1 MTERVLIIDAD
12 LIAYQYAAANEKRTV
27 NVKHLKSGK
36 EKIFKTRTE
45 LKTLLKEKNIE
56 FKPEDYEIEDVQT
69 AASIRFALRNVK
81 SVIQR
86 LTDHTWA
93 DRVELYLGTG
103 KTFRHA
109 LALPTPY
116 KDNRDDLIKP
126 LQLVDVRRYM
136 QVKHRAQL
144 IKGIE
149 TDDMITIRAYEE
161 LAKGNYPII
170 CSADKD
176 AQQSQGVEVL
186 NFGQEQWQGK
196 VIPTVGSLWKV
207 VIGKGPA
214 TDIKGDGLKFLAYQ
228 TLAGDKADTYC
239 GYKLSNAKYG
249 PAKAFKAL
257 ETAKTEQEVLQILID
272 EFKRLYPEPFSYT
285 DCHGVEHTEVDW
297 FDMLQLYWTCAY
309 MKRSVDDDS
318 SFIQFAAER
327 GVYVN

>member
-1 MTERVLIIDAD
+1 MTERVLIVDAD
-12 LIAYQYAAANEKRTV
+12 LIAYQYAAANEKRTILA
-27 NVKHLKSGK
+27 KHLKSGR

-45 LKTLLKEKNIE
+45 LKTLLKEKNME

-69 AASIRFALRNVK
+69 AASIRFALRNIK
-81 SVIQR
+81 GVIQR

-103 KTFRHA
+103 KVFRHA

-126 LQLVDVRRYM
+126 LQLADVRRYL
-136 QVKHRAQL
+136 QVKHKAQL
-144 IKGIE
+144 VKGIE

-170 CSADKD
+170 ASADKD

-186 NFGQEQWQGK
+186 NFGQEEWQGK
-196 VIPTVGSLWKV
+196 VIPDVGSLWKV

-214 TDIKGDGLKFLAYQ
+214 TDIKGDGLKFLAFQ
-228 TLAGDKADTYC
+228 TLAGDKADTYF

-257 ETAKTEQEVLQILID
+257 EAAKTEQEVLQILID
-272 EFKRLYPEPFSYT
+272 EFKRLYPQPFEYT
-285 DCHGVEHTEVDW
+285 DCHGVLHSDVDW
-297 FDMLQLYWTCAY
+297 FDMLQLYWSCAY
-309 MKRSVDDDS
+309 MKRSIDDES

-327 GVYVN
+327 GVYV

>member
-1 MTERVLIIDAD
+1 MTERVLIVDAD
-12 LIAYQYAAANEKRTV
+12 LIAYQYAAANEKRTILA
-27 NVKHLKSGK
+27 KHLKSGR

-45 LKTLLKEKNIE
+45 LKTLLKEKNME

-69 AASIRFALRNVK
+69 AASIRFALRNIK
-81 SVIQR
+81 GVIQR

-103 KTFRHA
+103 KVFRHA

-126 LQLVDVRRYM
+126 LQLADVRRYL
-136 QVKHRAQL
+136 QVKHKAQL
-144 IKGIE
+144 VKGIE

-170 CSADKD
+170 ASADKD

-186 NFGQEQWQGK
+186 NFGQEEWQGK
-196 VIPTVGSLWKV
+196 VIPDVGSLWKV

-214 TDIKGDGLKFLAYQ
+214 TDIKGDGLKFLAFQ
-228 TLAGDKADTYC
+228 TLAGDKADTYF

-257 ETAKTEQEVLQILID
+257 EAAKTQQEVLQILID
-272 EFKRLYPEPFSYT
+272 EFKRLYPQPFDYT
-285 DCHGVEHTEVDW
+285 DCHGVLHSDVDW
-297 FDMLQLYWTCAY
+297 FDMLQLYWSCAY
-309 MKRSVDDDS
+309 MKRSIDDES

-327 GVYVN
+327 GVYV

>member
-1 MTERVLIIDAD
+1 MTERVLIVDAD
-12 LIAYQYAAANEKRTV
+12 LIAYQYAAANEKRSIV
-27 NVKHLKSGK
+27 AKHLKSGR

-45 LKTLLKEKNIE
+45 LKTLLKEKNME

-69 AASIRFALRNVK
+69 AASIRFALRNIK
-81 SVIQR
+81 GVIQR

-103 KTFRHA
+103 KVFRHA

-126 LQLVDVRRYM
+126 LQLADVRRYL
-136 QVKHRAQL
+136 QVKHKAQL
-144 IKGIE
+144 VKGIE

-170 CSADKD
+170 ASADKD

-186 NFGQEQWQGK
+186 NFGQEEWQGK
-196 VIPTVGSLWKV
+196 IIPDVGSLWKV
-207 VIGKGPA
+207 IIGKGPA
-214 TDIKGDGLKFLAYQ
+214 TDIKGDGLKFLAFQ
-228 TLAGDKADTYC
+228 TLAGDKADTYF

-257 ETAKTEQEVLQILID
+257 EAAKTQQEVLQILID
-272 EFKRLYPEPFSYT
+272 EFKRLYPQPFEYT
-285 DCHGVEHTEVDW
+285 DCHGVLHSDVDW
-297 FDMLQLYWTCAY
+297 FDMLQLYWSCAY
-309 MKRSVDDDS
+309 MKRSIDDES

-327 GVYVN
+327 GIYV

>member
-1 MTERVLIIDAD
+1 MTERILIVDAD
-12 LIAYQYAAANEKRTV
+12 LIAYQYAAANEKRTIV
-27 NVKHLKSGK
+27 AKHLKSGR

-45 LKTLLKEKNIE
+45 LKTLLKEKNME

-69 AASIRFALRNVK
+69 AASIRFALRNIK
-81 SVIQR
+81 GVIQR

-103 KTFRHA
+103 KVFRHA

-126 LQLVDVRRYM
+126 LQLADVRRYL
-136 QVKHRAQL
+136 QVKHKAQL
-144 IKGIE
+144 VKGIE

-170 CSADKD
+170 ASADKD

-186 NFGQEQWQGK
+186 NFGQEEWQGK
-196 VIPTVGSLWKV
+196 VIPDVGSLWKV

-214 TDIKGDGLKFLAYQ
+214 TDIKGDGLKFLAFQ
-228 TLAGDKADTYC
+228 TLAGDKADTYF

-257 ETAKTEQEVLQILID
+257 EAAKTQQEVLQILID
-272 EFKRLYPEPFSYT
+272 EFKRLYPQPFDYT
-285 DCHGVEHTEVDW
+285 DCHGVLHSDVDW
-297 FDMLQLYWTCAY
+297 FDMLQLYWSCAY
-309 MKRSVDDDS
+309 MKRSIDDES

-327 GVYVN
+327 GVYV

>member
-1 MTERVLIIDAD
+1 MTERVLIVDAD
-12 LIAYQYAAANEKRTV
+12 LIAYQYAAANEKRSIV
-27 NVKHLKSGK
+27 AKHLKSGR

-45 LKTLLKEKNIE
+45 LKTLLKEKNME

-81 SVIQR
+81 GVIQR
-86 LTDHTWA
+86 LTDHAWA
-93 DRVELYLGTG
+93 DKVELYLGTG

-126 LQLVDVRRYM
+126 LQLADVRKYL
-136 QVKHRAQL
+136 QVKHRAEL

-170 CSADKD
+170 ASADKD

-186 NFGQEQWQGK
+186 NFGQEEWQGK
-196 VIPTVGSLWKV
+196 VIPTVGSLWKE
-207 VIGKGPA
+207 K
-214 TDIKGDGLKFLAYQ
+214 TSYKGDGLKFLALQ
-228 TLAGDKADTYC
+228 VLSGDSADTYK
-239 GYKLSNAKYG
+239 GYQLSNVAYG
-249 PAKAFKAL
+249 PAKAMKAL
-257 ETAKTEQEVLQILID
+257 EKANTEKEILEVLIS
-272 EFKRLYPEPFSYT
+272 EFKRLYPEPFDYT
-285 DCHGVEHTEVDW
+285 DCHGVDHTEVDW
-297 FDMLQLYWTCAY
+297 FDILQMYWTCAY
-309 MKRSVDDDS
+309 MKRSIDDDS

>member
-1 MTERVLIIDAD
+1 MTERILIVDAD
-12 LIAYQYAAANEKRTV
+12 LIAYQYAAANEKRTILA
-27 NVKHLKSGK
+27 KHLKSGR

-45 LKTLLKEKNIE
+45 LKTLLKEKNME

-69 AASIRFALRNVK
+69 AASIRFALRNIK
-81 SVIQR
+81 GVIQR

-103 KTFRHA
+103 KVFRHA

-126 LQLVDVRRYM
+126 LQLADVRRYL
-136 QVKHRAQL
+136 QVKHKAQL
-144 IKGIE
+144 VKGIE

-170 CSADKD
+170 ASADKD

-186 NFGQEQWQGK
+186 NFGQEEWQGK
-196 VIPTVGSLWKV
+196 VIPDVGSLWKV

-214 TDIKGDGLKFLAYQ
+214 TDIKGDGLKFLAFQ
-228 TLAGDKADTYC
+228 TLAGDKADTYF

-257 ETAKTEQEVLQILID
+257 EAAKTEQEVLQILID
-272 EFKRLYPEPFSYT
+272 EFKRLYPQPFEYT
-285 DCHGVEHTEVDW
+285 DCHGVLHSDVDW
-297 FDMLQLYWTCAY
+297 FDMLQLYWSCAY
-309 MKRSVDDDS
+309 MKRSIDDES

-327 GVYVN
+327 GVYV

>member
-1 MTERVLIIDAD
+1 MTERVLIVDAD
-12 LIAYQYAAANEKRTV
+12 LIAYQYAAANEKRTILA
-27 NVKHLKSGK
+27 KHLKSGR

-45 LKTLLKEKNIE
+45 LKTLLKEKNME

-81 SVIQR
+81 GVIQR
-86 LTDHTWA
+86 LTEHTWA

-103 KTFRHA
+103 KVFRHA

-126 LQLVDVRRYM
+126 LQLADVRRYL
-136 QVKHRAQL
+136 QVKHKAQL
-144 IKGIE
+144 VKGIE

-170 CSADKD
+170 ASADKD

-186 NFGQEQWQGK
+186 NFGQEEWQGK
-196 VIPTVGSLWKV
+196 VIPDVGSLWKV

-214 TDIKGDGLKFLAYQ
+214 TDIKGDGLKFLAFQ
-228 TLAGDKADTYC
+228 TLAGDKADTYF
-239 GYKLSNAKYG
+239 GYKLSKLSYG

-257 ETAKTEQEVLQILID
+257 ENTKTEQEILQVLIS
-272 EFKRLYPEPFSYT
+272 EFKRLYPEPFDYT
-285 DCHGVEHTEVDW
+285 DCHGVSHSDVDW
-297 FDMLQLYWTCAY
+297 FDMLQLYWSCAY
-309 MKRSVDDDS
+309 MKRSIDDES

-327 GVYVN
+327 GVYV

>member
-1 MTERVLIIDAD
+1 MTQRILIIDAD
-12 LIAYQYAAANEKRTV
+12 LIAYRYAAANETRTI
-27 NVKHLKSGK
+27 NAKHLKSGR

-45 LKTLLKEKNIE
+45 LKTLLKSKDME
-56 FKPEDYEIEDVQT
+56 FKPEDYEIEDIQT

-81 SVIQR
+81 GIIQR
-86 LTDHTWA
+86 LKDHTWA
-93 DRVELYLGTG
+93 DRAELYIGTG

-126 LQLVDVRRYM
+126 LQLADVRRYM
-136 QVKHRAQL
+136 QVKHGAQL

-170 CSADKD
+170 VSADKD
-176 AQQSQGVEVL
+176 AQQSQGIEVL
-186 NFGQEQWQGK
+186 DFTQEEWVGK
-196 VIPTVGSLWKV
+196 VIPDVGSLWKV
-207 VIGKGPA
+207 IIGKGPA

-228 TLAGDKADTYC
+228 VLAGDKADTYC
-239 GYKLSNAKYG
+239 GYKLSQISYG

-257 ETAKTEQEVLQILID
+257 ENAKTEQEVLQVLIS
-272 EFKRLYPEPFSYT
+272 EFKRLYPEPFNYT
-285 DCHGVEHTEVDW
+285 DCHGVEHTEVEW
-297 FDMLQLYWTCAY
+297 FDMLELYWTCAY
-309 MKRSVDDDS
+309 MKRSRDDLS

>member
-1 MTERVLIIDAD
+1 MTERVLIVDAD
-12 LIAYQYAAANEKRTV
+12 LIAYQYAAANEKRTILA
-27 NVKHLKSGK
+27 KHLKSGR

-45 LKTLLKEKNIE
+45 LKTLLKEKNME

-69 AASIRFALRNVK
+69 AASIRFALRNIK
-81 SVIQR
+81 GVIQR
-86 LTDHTWA
+86 LTEHTWA

-103 KTFRHA
+103 KVFRHS

-126 LQLVDVRRYM
+126 LQLADVRRYL
-136 QVKHRAQL
+136 QVKHKAQL
-144 IKGIE
+144 VKGIE

-170 CSADKD
+170 ASADKD

-186 NFGQEQWQGK
+186 NFGQEEWQGK
-196 VIPTVGSLWKV
+196 VIPDVGSLWKV

-214 TDIKGDGLKFLAYQ
+214 TDIKGDGLKFLAFQ
-228 TLAGDKADTYC
+228 TLAGDKADTYF

-257 ETAKTEQEVLQILID
+257 EAAKTEQEVLQILID
-272 EFKRLYPEPFSYT
+272 EFKRLYPQPFEYT
-285 DCHGVEHTEVDW
+285 DCHGVLHSDVDW
-297 FDMLQLYWTCAY
+297 FDMLQLYWSCAY
-309 MKRSVDDDS
+309 MKRSIDDES

-327 GVYVN
+327 GVYV

>member
-1 MTERVLIIDAD
+1 MTERVLIVDAD
-12 LIAYQYAAANEKRTV
+12 LIAYQYAAANEKRTILA
-27 NVKHLKSGK
+27 KHLKSGR

-45 LKTLLKEKNIE
+45 LKTLLKEKNME

-81 SVIQR
+81 GVIQR
-86 LTDHTWA
+86 LTEHTWA

-103 KTFRHA
+103 KVFRHA

-126 LQLVDVRRYM
+126 LQLADVRRYL
-136 QVKHRAQL
+136 QVKHKAQL
-144 IKGIE
+144 VKGIE

-170 CSADKD
+170 ASADKD

-186 NFGQEQWQGK
+186 NFGQEEWQGK
-196 VIPTVGSLWKV
+196 VIPDVGSLWKV

-214 TDIKGDGLKFLAYQ
+214 TDIKGDGLKFLAFQ
-228 TLAGDKADTYC
+228 TLAGDKADTYF

-257 ETAKTEQEVLQILID
+257 EAAKTEQEVLQILID
-272 EFKRLYPEPFSYT
+272 EFKRLYPQPFEYT
-285 DCHGVEHTEVDW
+285 DCHGVLHSDVDW
-297 FDMLQLYWTCAY
+297 FDMLQLYWCCAY
-309 MKRSVDDDS
+309 MKRSIDDES

-327 GVYVN
+327 GVYV

>member
-1 MTERVLIIDAD
+1 MTERILIVDAD
-12 LIAYQYAAANEKRTV
+12 LIAYQYAAANEKRTIV
-27 NVKHLKSGK
+27 AKHLKSGR

-45 LKTLLKEKNIE
+45 LKTLLKEKNME

-69 AASIRFALRNVK
+69 AASIRFALRNIK
-81 SVIQR
+81 GVIQR

-103 KTFRHA
+103 KVFRHA

-126 LQLVDVRRYM
+126 LQLADVRRYL
-136 QVKHRAQL
+136 QVKHKAQL
-144 IKGIE
+144 VKGIE

-170 CSADKD
+170 ASADKD

-186 NFGQEQWQGK
+186 NFGQEEWQGK
-196 VIPTVGSLWKV
+196 VIPDVGSLWKV

-214 TDIKGDGLKFLAYQ
+214 TDIKGDGLKFLAFQ
-228 TLAGDKADTYC
+228 TLAGDKADTYF

-257 ETAKTEQEVLQILID
+257 EAAKTQQEVLQILID
-272 EFKRLYPEPFSYT
+272 EFKRLYPQPFDYT
-285 DCHGVEHTEVDW
+285 DCHGVLHSDVDW
-297 FDMLQLYWTCAY
+297 FDMLQLYWSCAY
-309 MKRSVDDDS
+309 MKRGIDDES

-327 GVYVN
+327 GVYV

>member
-1 MTERVLIIDAD
+1 MTERVLIVDAD
-12 LIAYQYAAANEKRTV
+12 LIAYQYAAANEKRTILA
-27 NVKHLKSGK
+27 KHLKSGR

-45 LKTLLKEKNIE
+45 LKTLLKEKNME

-81 SVIQR
+81 GVIQR
-86 LTDHTWA
+86 LTEHTWA

-103 KTFRHA
+103 KVFRHA

-126 LQLVDVRRYM
+126 LQLADVRRYL
-136 QVKHRAQL
+136 QVKHKAQL
-144 IKGIE
+144 VKGIE

-170 CSADKD
+170 ASADKD

-186 NFGQEQWQGK
+186 NFGQEEWQGK
-196 VIPTVGSLWKV
+196 VIPDVGSLWKV

-214 TDIKGDGLKFLAYQ
+214 TDIKGDGLKFLAFQ
-228 TLAGDKADTYC
+228 TLAGDKADTYF
-239 GYKLSNAKYG
+239 GYKLSKLSYG

-257 ETAKTEQEVLQILID
+257 ENTKTEQEILQVLIS
-272 EFKRLYPEPFSYT
+272 EFKRLYPEPFDYT
-285 DCHGVEHTEVDW
+285 DCHGVSHSDVDW
-297 FDMLQLYWTCAY
+297 FEMLQLYWSCAY
-309 MKRSVDDDS
+309 MKRSIDDES

-327 GVYVN
+327 GVYV

>member
-1 MTERVLIIDAD
+1 MTERVLIVDAD
-12 LIAYQYAAANEKRTV
+12 LIAYQYAAANEKRSIV
-27 NVKHLKSGK
+27 AKHLKSGR

-45 LKTLLKEKNIE
+45 LKTLLKEKNME

-81 SVIQR
+81 GVIQR
-86 LTDHTWA
+86 LTDHVWA
-93 DRVELYLGTG
+93 DKVELYLGTG
-103 KTFRHA
+103 KTFRHT

-126 LQLVDVRRYM
+126 LQLADVRKYL
-136 QVKHRAQL
+136 QVKHRAEL

-170 CSADKD
+170 ASADKD

-186 NFGQEQWQGK
+186 NFGQEEWQGK
-196 VIPTVGSLWKV
+196 VIPTVGSLWKE
-207 VIGKGPA
+207 K
-214 TDIKGDGLKFLAYQ
+214 TSYKGDGLKFLALQ
-228 TLAGDKADTYC
+228 VLSGDSADTYK
-239 GYKLSNAKYG
+239 GYQLSNVAYG
-249 PAKAFKAL
+249 PAKAMKAL
-257 ETAKTEQEVLQILID
+257 EKASTEKEILEVLIS
-272 EFKRLYPEPFSYT
+272 EFKRLYPEPFDYT
-285 DCHGVEHTEVDW
+285 DCHGVDHTEVDW
-297 FDMLQLYWTCAY
+297 FDILQMYWTCAY
-309 MKRSVDDDS
+309 MKRSIDDDS

>member
-12 LIAYQYAAANEKRTV
+12 LIAYQYAAANEKRSIV
-27 NVKHLKSGK
+27 AKHLKSGR

-45 LKTLLKEKNIE
+45 LKTLLKEKNME

-116 KDNRDDLIKP
+116 KNNRDDLIKP
-126 LQLVDVRRYM
+126 LQLVDVRRYL
-136 QVKHRAQL
+136 QVKHKAQL

-170 CSADKD
+170 ASADKD

-186 NFGQEQWQGK
+186 NFGQEEWQGK
-196 VIPTVGSLWKV
+196 VIPDVGALWKEKTSY
-207 VIGKGPA
+207 KGE
-214 TDIKGDGLKFLAYQ
+214 GLKFLALQ
-228 TLAGDKADTYC
+228 VLSGDSADTYK
-239 GYKLSNAKYG
+239 GYQLSNVAYG
-249 PAKAFKAL
+249 PAKAMKAL
-257 ETAKTEQEVLQILID
+257 EKANTEKEILEVVIS
-272 EFKRLYPEPFSYT
+272 EFKHLYPEPFDYT
-285 DCHGVEHTEVDW
+285 DCHGEDHTEVTW
-297 FDMLQLYWTCAY
+297 FDMLQMYWTLAY
-309 MKRSVDDDS
+309 MKRSADDDS

>member
-1 MTERVLIIDAD
+1 MTERILIVDAD
-12 LIAYQYAAANEKRTV
+12 LIAYQYAAANEKRSIV
-27 NVKHLKSGK
+27 AKHLKSGR

-45 LKTLLKEKNIE
+45 LKTLLKEKDIE

-69 AASIRFALRNVK
+69 AASIRFTLRNVNG
-81 SVIQR
+81 VIQR
-86 LTDHTWA
+86 LTDHAWA
-93 DRVELYLGTG
+93 DRVELYIGTG

-126 LQLVDVRRYM
+126 LQLADVRRYL

-170 CSADKD
+170 ASADKD

-186 NFGQEQWQGK
+186 NFGQEEWQGK
-196 VIPTVGSLWKV
+196 VIPIIGSLWKD
-207 VIGKGPA
+207 KSA
-214 TDIKGDGLKFLAYQ
+214 YKGDGLKFLALQ
-228 TLAGDKADTYC
+228 VLSGDNADTYK
-239 GYKLSNAKYG
+239 GYELSNVSYG
-249 PAKAFKAL
+249 PAKAMKAL
-257 ETAKTEQEVLQILID
+257 EKASTEKEILEVLMS
-272 EFKRLYPEPFSYT
+272 EFKRLYPEPFDYT
-285 DCHGVEHTEVDW
+285 DCHGVHHTEVDW
-297 FDMLQLYWTCAY
+297 FDMLQLYWSCAY
-309 MKRSVDDDS
+309 MKRSIDDDS

>member
-109 LALPTPY
+109 LSLPTPY

-196 VIPTVGSLWKV
+196 VIPTVGSLWKE
-207 VIGKGPA
+207 K
-214 TDIKGDGLKFLAYQ
+214 TSYKGDGLKFLALQ
-228 TLAGDKADTYC
+228 VLSGDSADTYK
-239 GYKLSNAKYG
+239 GYQLSNVSYG
-249 PAKAFKAL
+249 PAKAMKAL
-257 ETAKTEQEVLQILID
+257 EKGNTEKEILEVLIS
-272 EFKRLYPEPFSYT
+272 EFKRLYPEPFEYV
-285 DCHGVEHTEVDW
+285 DCHGVQHSDVDW
-297 FDMLQLYWTCAY
+297 FDMLQMYWTCAY
-309 MKRSVDDDS
+309 MKRSIDDDS

>member
-1 MTERVLIIDAD
+1 MTERVLIVDAD
-12 LIAYQYAAANEKRTV
+12 LIAYQYAAANEKRTIV
-27 NVKHLKSGK
+27 AKHLKSGR

-45 LKTLLKEKNIE
+45 LKTLLKEKNME

-69 AASIRFALRNVK
+69 AASIRFALRNIK
-81 SVIQR
+81 GVIQR
-86 LTDHTWA
+86 LTEHTWA

-103 KTFRHA
+103 KVFRHA

-126 LQLVDVRRYM
+126 LQLADVRRYL

-144 IKGIE
+144 VKGIE

-170 CSADKD
+170 ASADKD

-186 NFGQEQWQGK
+186 NFGQEEWQGK
-196 VIPTVGSLWKV
+196 VIPDVGSLWKV

-214 TDIKGDGLKFLAYQ
+214 TDIKGDGLKFLAFQ
-228 TLAGDKADTYC
+228 TLAGDKADTYF

-257 ETAKTEQEVLQILID
+257 EAAKTEQEVLQILID
-272 EFKRLYPEPFSYT
+272 EFKRLYPQPFEYT
-285 DCHGVEHTEVDW
+285 DCHGVLHSDVDW
-297 FDMLQLYWTCAY
+297 FDMLQMYWSCAY
-309 MKRSVDDDS
+309 MKRSIDDES

>member
-1 MTERVLIIDAD
+1 MTERVLIVDAD
-12 LIAYQYAAANEKRTV
+12 LIAYQYAAANEKRSIV
-27 NVKHLKSGK
+27 AKHLKSGR

-45 LKTLLKEKNIE
+45 LKTLLKEKNME

-81 SVIQR
+81 GVIQR
-86 LTDHTWA
+86 LTDHVWA
-93 DRVELYLGTG
+93 DKVELYLGTG

-126 LQLVDVRRYM
+126 LQLADVRKYL
-136 QVKHRAQL
+136 QVKHRAEL

-170 CSADKD
+170 ASADKD

-186 NFGQEQWQGK
+186 NFGQEEWQGK
-196 VIPTVGSLWKV
+196 VIPTVGSLWKE
-207 VIGKGPA
+207 K
-214 TDIKGDGLKFLAYQ
+214 TSYKGDGLKFLALQ
-228 TLAGDKADTYC
+228 VLSGDSADTYK
-239 GYKLSNAKYG
+239 GYQLSNVAYG
-249 PAKAFKAL
+249 PAKAMKAL
-257 ETAKTEQEVLQILID
+257 EKASTEKEILEVLIS
-272 EFKRLYPEPFSYT
+272 EFKRLYPEPFDYT
-285 DCHGVEHTEVDW
+285 DCHGVDHTEVDW
-297 FDMLQLYWTCAY
+297 FDILQMYWTCAY
-309 MKRSVDDDS
+309 MKRSIDDDS

-327 GVYVN
+327 GVYVH

>member
-1 MTERVLIIDAD
+1 MTERVLIVDAD
-12 LIAYQYAAANEKRTV
+12 LIAYQYAAANEKRSIV
-27 NVKHLKSGK
+27 AKHLKSGR

-45 LKTLLKEKNIE
+45 LKTLLKEKNME

-93 DRVELYLGTG
+93 DKVELYIGTG

-126 LQLVDVRRYM
+126 LQLVDVRRYL
-136 QVKHRAQL
+136 QVKHNAQL
-144 IKGIE
+144 VKGIE

-170 CSADKD
+170 ASADKD

-186 NFGQEQWQGK
+186 NFGQEEWQGK
-196 VIPTVGSLWKV
+196 VIPTVGSLWKE
-207 VIGKGPA
+207 K
-214 TDIKGDGLKFLAYQ
+214 TSYKGDGLKFLAFQ
-228 TLAGDKADTYC
+228 TLAGDSADTYK
-239 GYKLSNAKYG
+239 GYQLSNVAYG
-249 PAKAFKAL
+249 PAKAMKAL
-257 ETAKTEQEVLQILID
+257 EGANTEQEVLQVLIS
-272 EFKRLYPEPFSYT
+272 EFKRLYPEPLDYI
-285 DCHGVEHTEVDW
+285 DCHGIEHTGVDW
-297 FDMLQLYWTCAY
+297 FDMLQLYWNCSY
-309 MKRSVDDDS
+309 MKRAIDDDS

-327 GVYVN
+327 GVYV

>member
-1 MTERVLIIDAD
+1 MTERVLIVDAD
-12 LIAYQYAAANEKRTV
+12 LIAYQYAAANEKRTILA
-27 NVKHLKSGK
+27 KHLKSGR

-45 LKTLLKEKNIE
+45 LKTLLKEKNME

-81 SVIQR
+81 GVIQR
-86 LTDHTWA
+86 LTEHTWA

-103 KTFRHA
+103 KVFRHA

-126 LQLVDVRRYM
+126 LQLADVRRYL
-136 QVKHRAQL
+136 QVKHKAQL
-144 IKGIE
+144 VKGIE

-170 CSADKD
+170 ASADKD

-186 NFGQEQWQGK
+186 NFGQEEWQGK
-196 VIPTVGSLWKV
+196 VIPDVGSLWKV

-214 TDIKGDGLKFLAYQ
+214 TDIKGDGLKFLAFQ
-228 TLAGDKADTYC
+228 TLAGDKADTYF

-257 ETAKTEQEVLQILID
+257 EAAKTQQEVLQILID
-272 EFKRLYPEPFSYT
+272 EFKRLYPQPFDYT
-285 DCHGVEHTEVDW
+285 DCHGVLHSDVDW
-297 FDMLQLYWTCAY
+297 FDMLQLYWSCAY
-309 MKRSVDDDS
+309 MKRSIDDES

-327 GVYVN
+327 GVYV

>member
-1 MTERVLIIDAD
+1 MTERVLIVDAD
-12 LIAYQYAAANEKRTV
+12 LIAYQYAAANEKRTIIA
-27 NVKHLKSGK
+27 KHLKSGR

-45 LKTLLKEKNIE
+45 LKTLLKEKNME

-93 DRVELYLGTG
+93 DKVELYIGTG

-126 LQLVDVRRYM
+126 LQLVDVRRYL
-136 QVKHRAQL
+136 QVKHKAQL
-144 IKGIE
+144 VKGIE

-170 CSADKD
+170 ASADKD
-176 AQQSQGVEVL
+176 AQQSQGIEVL
-186 NFGQEQWQGK
+186 NFGQEEWQGK
-196 VIPTVGSLWKV
+196 VIPTVGSLWKE
-207 VIGKGPA
+207 K
-214 TDIKGDGLKFLAYQ
+214 TSYKGDGLKFLAFQ
-228 TLAGDKADTYC
+228 TLAGDSADTYK
-239 GYKLSNAKYG
+239 GYELSNVKYG
-249 PAKAFKAL
+249 PAKAMKAL
-257 ETAKTEQEVLQILID
+257 ENANTEKEILEVLIS
-272 EFKRLYPEPFSYT
+272 EFKRLYPEPFDYT
-285 DCHGVEHTEVDW
+285 DCHGVLHSDVDW
-297 FDMLQLYWTCAY
+297 FDMLQLFWSCAY
-309 MKRSVDDDS
+309 MKRSIDDES

-327 GVYVN
+327 DVYV

>member
-1 MTERVLIIDAD
+1 MTERVLIVDAD
-12 LIAYQYAAANEKRTV
+12 LIAYQYAAANEKRSIV
-27 NVKHLKSGK
+27 AKHLKSGR

-45 LKTLLKEKNIE
+45 LKTLLKEKNME

-81 SVIQR
+81 GVIQR
-86 LTDHTWA
+86 LTDHAWA
-93 DRVELYLGTG
+93 DKVELYLGTG

-126 LQLVDVRRYM
+126 LQLADVRKYL
-136 QVKHRAQL
+136 QVKHRAEL

-170 CSADKD
+170 ASADKD

-186 NFGQEQWQGK
+186 NFGQEEWQGK
-196 VIPTVGSLWKV
+196 VIPTVGSLWKE
-207 VIGKGPA
+207 K
-214 TDIKGDGLKFLAYQ
+214 TSYKGDGLKFLALQ
-228 TLAGDKADTYC
+228 VLSGDSADTYK
-239 GYKLSNAKYG
+239 GYQLSNVAYG
-249 PAKAFKAL
+249 PAKAMKAL
-257 ETAKTEQEVLQILID
+257 EKASTEKEILEVLIS
-272 EFKRLYPEPFSYT
+272 EFKRLYPEPFDYT
-285 DCHGVEHTEVDW
+285 DCHGVDHTEVDW
-297 FDMLQLYWTCAY
+297 FDILQMYWTCAY
-309 MKRSVDDDS
+309 MKRSIDDDS

>member
-1 MTERVLIIDAD
+1 MTQRILIIDAD
-12 LIAYQYAAANEKRTV
+12 LIAYQYAAANEKRTI
-27 NVKHLKSGK
+27 NVKHLKSGR

-45 LKTLLKEKNIE
+45 LKTLLKEKNME
-56 FKPEDYEIEDVQT
+56 FNPEDYEIEDVQT

-126 LQLVDVRRYM
+126 LQLADVRKYL

-170 CSADKD
+170 ASADKD
-176 AQQSQGVEVL
+176 AQQSQGVEIL
-186 NFGQEQWQGK
+186 NFGQEEWQGK
-196 VIPTVGSLWKV
+196 VVPIVGSLWKE
-207 VIGKGPA
+207 K
-214 TDIKGDGLKFLAYQ
+214 TSYKGDGLKFLALQ
-228 TLAGDKADTYC
+228 VLSGDNADTYK
-239 GYKLSNAKYG
+239 GYQLSNVSYG
-249 PAKAFKAL
+249 PAKAMKAL
-257 ETAKTEQEVLQILID
+257 EKASTEKEILEVLIS
-272 EFKRLYPEPFSYT
+272 EFKRLYPEPFEYV
-285 DCHGVEHTEVDW
+285 DCHGVQHSDADW
-297 FDMLQLYWTCAY
+297 FDMLQMYWTCAY
-309 MKRSVDDDS
+309 MKRSIDDDS

>member
-1 MTERVLIIDAD
+1 MTERILIVDAD
-12 LIAYQYAAANEKRTV
+12 LIAYQYAAANEKRTILA
-27 NVKHLKSGK
+27 KHLKSGR

-81 SVIQR
+81 GVIQR
-86 LTDHTWA
+86 LMEHTWA

-103 KTFRHA
+103 KVFRHT

-126 LQLVDVRRYM
+126 LQLADVRRYL
-136 QVKHRAQL
+136 QVKHKAQL
-144 IKGIE
+144 VKGIE

-170 CSADKD
+170 ASADKD

-186 NFGQEQWQGK
+186 NFGQEEWQGK
-196 VIPTVGSLWKV
+196 VIPDVGSLWKV

-214 TDIKGDGLKFLAYQ
+214 TDIKGDGLKFLAFQ
-228 TLAGDKADTYC
+228 TLAGDKADTYF

-257 ETAKTEQEVLQILID
+257 EAAKTEQEVLQILID
-272 EFKRLYPEPFSYT
+272 EFKRLYPQPFEYT
-285 DCHGVEHTEVDW
+285 DCHGVLHSDVDW
-297 FDMLQLYWTCAY
+297 FEMLQLFWSCAY
-309 MKRSVDDDS
+309 MKRSIDDES

-327 GVYVN
+327 GVYV

>member
-1 MTERVLIIDAD
+1 MTERVLIVDAD
-12 LIAYQYAAANEKRTV
+12 LIAYQYAAANEKRTILA
-27 NVKHLKSGK
+27 KHLKSGR

-45 LKTLLKEKNIE
+45 LKTLLKEKNME

-69 AASIRFALRNVK
+69 ATSIRFALRNIK
-81 SVIQR
+81 GVIQR
-86 LTDHTWA
+86 LTEHTWA

-103 KTFRHA
+103 KVFRHA

-126 LQLVDVRRYM
+126 LQLADVRRYL
-136 QVKHRAQL
+136 QVKHKAQL
-144 IKGIE
+144 VKGIE

-170 CSADKD
+170 ASADKD

-186 NFGQEQWQGK
+186 NFGQEEWQGK
-196 VIPTVGSLWKV
+196 VIPDVGSLWKV

-214 TDIKGDGLKFLAYQ
+214 TDIKGDGLKFLAFQ
-228 TLAGDKADTYC
+228 TLAGDKADTYF

-257 ETAKTEQEVLQILID
+257 EAAKTEQEVLQILID
-272 EFKRLYPEPFSYT
+272 EFKRLYPQPFEYT
-285 DCHGVEHTEVDW
+285 DCHGVLHSDVDW
-297 FDMLQLYWTCAY
+297 FDMLQLYWSCAY
-309 MKRSVDDDS
+309 MKRSIDDES

-327 GVYVN
+327 GVYV

>member
-196 VIPTVGSLWKV
+196 VIPTVGSLWKE
-207 VIGKGPA
+207 K
-214 TDIKGDGLKFLAYQ
+214 TSYKGDGLKFLALQ
-228 TLAGDKADTYC
+228 VLSGDSADTYK
-239 GYKLSNAKYG
+239 GYQLSNVSYG
-249 PAKAFKAL
+249 PAKAMKAL
-257 ETAKTEQEVLQILID
+257 EKANTEKEILEVLIS
-272 EFKRLYPEPFSYT
+272 EFKRLYPEPFEYV
-285 DCHGVEHTEVDW
+285 DCHGVQHSDVDW
-297 FDMLQLYWTCAY
+297 FDMLQMYWTCAY
-309 MKRSVDDDS
+309 MKRSIDDDS